1 MLRAAARVGAAA
13 GRMYSNQSQLKTSK
27 ESRAIWLLNFPTR
40 LSNLSLSLTCRA
52 TYTRL
57 QARTELL
64 CWHAQHEFE
73 SNPKR
78 AFTARQQQVRM
89 CQLRAGPSPG
99 AAGWQRSQMRPMIA
113 SHEAV

>member
-1 MLRAAARVGAAA
+1 MEIHDNSDAMLRAAARVGAAA
-13 GRMYSNQSQLKTSK
+13 GVLQVQI
-27 ESRAIWLLNFPTR
+27 AIWLLNFPTR

-52 TYTRL
+52 TYTRV

-78 AFTARQQQVRM
+78 HFTALTTTRM